1 MSIYKHEHIAS
12 MDLGRAPTSITILS
26 APRKATFEPLIQLV
40 LKFAE
45 RFDLRIFCCSRSPGS
60 DSVHWWLGCIQ
71 TIDQLQTRHQALPD
85 LVIRMFSIL
94 YLPGSARLS
103 SSCFFHLLGC
113 EYEYRYLVGFT
124 NSLVSP
130 DSPSHAAMQ
139 NPSTPT
145 SILPIPTPA
154 GEDYDVT
161 IDEESANKRKVLVTV
176 LGPFFGI
183 CVLII
188 AVSLAIRYWKE
199 KRKQN
204 NVKSATEMVRCS
216 DDASSVPYSPIFS
229 KYSRDIEASPWKLKP
244 ARNELT

>member
-1 MSIYKHEHIAS
+1 
-12 MDLGRAPTSITILS
+12 
-26 APRKATFEPLIQLV
+26 
-40 LKFAE
+40 
-45 RFDLRIFCCSRSPGS
+45 
-60 DSVHWWLGCIQ
+60 
-71 TIDQLQTRHQALPD
+71 
-85 LVIRMFSIL
+85 
-94 YLPGSARLS
+94 
-103 SSCFFHLLGC
+103 
-113 EYEYRYLVGFT
+113 
-124 NSLVSP
+124 
-130 DSPSHAAMQ
+130 MQ
-139 NPSTPT
+139 SPSTPT

-161 IDEESANKRKVLVTV
+161 IDEESANRRKVLVTV

-204 NVKSATEMVRCS
+204 NVKSAAEMVQCP
-216 DDASSVPYSPIFS
+216 DDASSVPYSPTFS